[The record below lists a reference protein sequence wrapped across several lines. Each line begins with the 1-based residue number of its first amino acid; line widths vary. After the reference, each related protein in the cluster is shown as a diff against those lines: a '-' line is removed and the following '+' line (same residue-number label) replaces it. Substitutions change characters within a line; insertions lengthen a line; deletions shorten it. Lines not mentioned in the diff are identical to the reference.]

1 MAIQNASSWNSY
13 QRVVSSKCT
22 FTLTTCSLAP
32 SYLFLLWAQVI
43 EEGIE
48 KKVSQQLLLLLDSS
62 WCSYWSIRCLCILC
76 AVIWYYPMKKR
87 DDKMM
92 KDCKLP
98 GRCEIIWSVLIT
110 SLAILLAI
118 RECWHWVCVKI
129 KPRRTWRL
137 LHCHSCRGFN
147 QWIRKG
153 NRHWR
158 TCNINWKFRLSS
170 LHAHCI
176 QSFSP
181 LLWFLHLIW

>member
-1 MAIQNASSWNSY
+1 MKQSHHPRTTISFLRKHYQRDKHGYTNASSWNSY

-98 GRCEIIWSVLIT
+98 RRDGENC
-110 SLAILLAI
+110 AIG
-118 RECWHWVCVKI
+118 E
-129 KPRRTWRL
+129 P
-137 LHCHSCRGFN
+137 
-147 QWIRKG
+147 Q
-153 NRHWR
+153 
-158 TCNINWKFRLSS
+158 
-170 LHAHCI
+170 
-176 QSFSP
+176 
-181 LLWFLHLIW
+181 